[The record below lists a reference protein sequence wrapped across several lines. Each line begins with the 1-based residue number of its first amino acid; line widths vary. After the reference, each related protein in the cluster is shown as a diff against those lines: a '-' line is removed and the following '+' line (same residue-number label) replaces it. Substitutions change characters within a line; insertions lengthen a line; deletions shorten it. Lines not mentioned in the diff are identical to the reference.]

1 MVKSA
6 MKVEKDSN
14 SPSLVAVVQSL
25 PLYHVVVPL
34 LFIQFS
40 QENW

>member
-1 MVKSA
+1 MGKSV

-14 SPSLVAVVQSL
+14 SPSPVAVVQSL
-25 PLYHVVVPL
+25 PLFRMVVPL

-40 QENW
+40 QEN

>member
-1 MVKSA
+1 MGKSV

-14 SPSLVAVVQSL
+14 SPPLVAVIQSL
-25 PLYHVVVPL
+25 PLYHMVVPL

-40 QENW
+40 QEN